1 MRERAAGPYT
11 TNRHNGMR
19 KIFNSIVLLT
29 VLIIVGA
36 CSQEEPA
43 TLPSGTIRF
52 AIGQE
57 AETGHKAVTRSTPA
71 ELGKPLAD
79 RFTLAIRRCDNGA
92 NVYDGKFVESM
103 NLPIGTYDITASHG
117 EDVPIG
123 RDAPYYIGSARAT
136 IEAGKAASVTIPCRV
151 GNALVSVRFGRD
163 AEERAR
169 FDRFY
174 SDYGVMVR
182 LGSHSMSITSEQE
195 ATSIYFPAG
204 SSPKISFF
212 GCVRNDNGRP
222 LSIELTSES
231 LPTTFERADHA
242 IITLYLPNPET
253 SSVIDISAVEV
264 ETVTMEQTIPLSWLP
279 LPTVSPA
286 HNYDANG
293 CLQGTDITFS
303 NSYPGMRWRAE
314 VTDAANNV
322 CRTVEGTGELKS
334 NFGTI
339 ASGWP
344 YIPAGEY
351 TATYYLIQD
360 GKAARTG
367 ARTFTV
373 GNPDIRV
380 TTSCHTSYSL
390 YLDGNVTGANACDP
404 YTVYFPRV
412 SVNIVPSLWQN
423 PLYAATLT
431 TTLAGTT
438 INASST
444 DSGAEG
450 TVFSFADQQD
460 LTPSLDGHTLAAS
473 VNFGM
478 VETTASNTVYVTGL
492 PCEFGPQNKDNWT
505 NSGKITWYDDRVM
518 LGYMSAGSQSI
529 SCSRFAV
536 PAGVKIR
543 APYKALANSGAVP
556 TTLSMSF
563 GSHRY
568 FSEKCGSYK
577 QITYED
583 VASFTTTSPV
593 TQASANNSYGAG
605 NTYSYIYYL
614 RYYYAE

>member
-1 MRERAAGPYT
+1 MR
-11 TNRHNGMR
+11 H
-19 KIFNSIVLLT
+19 IFNAITLLAT
-29 VLIIVGA
+29 MLLAWA
-36 CSQEEPA
+36 CTGEEPA
-43 TLPSGTIRF
+43 ALPDGTVRF
-52 AIGQE
+52 AITSATECGVT
-57 AETGHKAVTRSTPA
+57 TGTRATPS
-71 ELGKPLAD
+71 ELGKPLAEKFALTIQ
-79 RFTLAIRRCDNGA
+79 RTGNSQPT
-92 NVYDGKFVESM
+92 YDGKFVESM
-103 NLPIGTYDITASHG
+103 DLPIGTYDITARYG

-123 RDAPYYIGSARAT
+123 RDAPYYVGTAQAVIENGKTSSAM
-136 IEAGKAASVTIPCRV
+136 IPCRV

-163 AEERAR
+163 ADEKAR
-169 FDRFY
+169 FEKFY
-174 SDYGVMVR
+174 SDYGVKVK
-182 LGSHSMSITSEQE
+182 LGAYSMDITPRQE
-195 ATSIYFPAG
+195 ASSIYFPAG

-222 LSIELTSES
+222 VSIELTSES

-242 IITLYLPNPET
+242 IITLYLPDPET

-293 CLQGTDITFS
+293 CLQGTDITFG
-303 NSYPGMRWRAE
+303 NGYPGMRWRAE

-322 CRTVEGTGELKS
+322 CRTVEGTGELRS
-334 NFGTI
+334 NFGTN

-344 YIPAGEY
+344 YLPAGEY

-404 YTVYFPRV
+404 YTVYSPRV

-478 VETTASNTVYVTGL
+478 AEATASNTVYVTGL
-492 PCEFGPQNKDNWT
+492 PCEFDPQNKDNWT

-518 LGYMSAGSQSI
+518 LGYMSTGSQSI

-543 APYKALANSGAVP
+543 APYKALANSGIAT

-563 GSHRY
+563 GSYQY
-568 FSEKCGSYK
+568 FRETCGRYK

>member
-204 SSPKISFF
+204 SSPQISFF
-212 GCVRNDNGRP
+212 GTLRSAEGRQV
-222 LSIELTSES
+222 SFELKSDK
-231 LPTTFERADHA
+231 LPDVFEAADHA
-242 IITLYLPNPET
+242 IITLSLPDPET
-253 SSVIDISAVEV
+253 AMVVQIGKVEV
-264 ETVTMEQTIPLSWLP
+264 ETVTIDHTLPESWLP
-279 LPTVSPA
+279 AARARATHV
-286 HNYDANG
+286 YDANG
-293 CLQGTDITFS
+293 YLVGTDLAILHP
-303 NSYPGMRWRAE
+303 YPGAGSKTV
-314 VTDAANNV
+314 VTNADGAIV
-322 CRTVEGTGELKS
+322 RTIQG
-334 NFGTI
+334 
-339 ASGWP
+339 SGNQTSLYSSSHDYP
-344 YIPAGEY
+344 YLPAGTY
-351 TATYYLIQD
+351 TVTYCIEQD
-360 GKAARTG
+360 GTELAKHDLALSVPSPTISVDLG
-367 ARTFTV
+367 
-373 GNPDIRV
+373 GY
-380 TTSCHTSYSL
+380 TSYTK
-390 YLDGNVTGANACDP
+390 YKEGNSSAANACDAYTIYSPSAVLKVSEDLLAKYP
-404 YTVYFPRV
+404 YTF
-412 SVNIVPSLWQN
+412 
-423 PLYAATLT
+423 TCEC
-431 TTLAGTT
+431 AGTNKV
-438 INASST
+438 IP
-444 DSGAEG
+444 SGVNSVTMDNMAG
-450 TVFSFADQQD
+450 M
-460 LTPSLDGHTLAAS
+460 TPSLTPYTLTAKAVFDGIAIESTRD
-473 VNFGM
+473 FRI
-478 VETTASNTVYVTGL
+478 TGL
-492 PCEFGPQNKDNWT
+492 PVSFAPPKSDEGWETYDAVSFGNDKVQ
-505 NSGKITWYDDRVM
+505 V
-518 LGYMSAGSQSI
+518 GSWSKSSYI
-529 SCSRFAV
+529 LIDKFAV
-536 PAGVKIR
+536 PQATEIR
-543 APYKALANSGAVP
+543 FKYNLLLRSRAATSSVTITLGSDQLFYASQYALWGNNYTYDDAMTCPLTADATQFKCATKASIGGDNYV
-556 TTLSMSF
+556 
-563 GSHRY
+563 
-568 FSEKCGSYK
+568 
-577 QITYED
+577 
-583 VASFTTTSPV
+583 
-593 TQASANNSYGAG
+593 
-605 NTYSYIYYL
+605 YIYNLTLQYN
-614 RYYYAE
+614 